1 MIRPLADYV
10 NTALAEDRIVAM
22 LSGFFGFIGLLLAG
36 LGVYGITSY
45 SVHLRRVEL
54 GIRLALGA
62 DPSGILRFVLMRVG
76 MLVAA
81 GVIVGTLASLW
92 MTRAV
97 EALLYGLHA
106 HDTTTFAG
114 AVLVLALV
122 GGFGGLLPALRAA
135 GTDPAIVL
143 RNN

>member
-1 MIRPLADYV
+1 MV
-10 NTALAEDRIVAM
+10 
-22 LSGFFGFIGLLLAG
+22 
-36 LGVYGITSY
+36 
-45 SVHLRRVEL
+45 
-54 GIRLALGA
+54 
-62 DPSGILRFVLMRVG
+62 RFVKSLHSWI
-76 MLVAA
+76 LVAA

-135 GTDPAIVL
+135 RTDPAIVL